1 MVAQIEGVP
10 FATPPPVVFASDPFT
25 ALSQV
30 VRGGSSLVVTPFSI
44 PTSAT

>member
-1 MVAQIEGVP
+1 MVAQTEGVP
-10 FATPPPVVFASDPFT
+10 FAIPSPVVFASDPFI

-30 VRGGSSLVVTPFSI
+30 VRVGSSLVVTPSSI